1 MLGNNL
7 IVNAK
12 ENIPFAIRLLMVNVP
27 DDDDNVNFYLYFC

>member
-27 DDDDNVNFYLYFC
+27 DDGNVHFYLYFC